1 MKKTYYWQCLFLY
14 FFYNIGSNLAQIKP
28 QDHTQFDLFCWFPI
42 KYFKRFSSCENFLL
56 KPLKITIFLAQLLQK
71 WGPHRLHPKQ
81 KTVFYVE
88 ITELDHKLS
97 KIFTLL
103 KYHMFLVS
111 YECFSF
117 LYDVF
122 VLQGVIS
129 SHNSCPSRSRAEP
142 WWETKRQSTGKLSVF
157 GFKNLLL

>member
-1 MKKTYYWQCLFLY
+1 MKKTYYWQWLFLY
-14 FFYNIGSNLAQIKP
+14 FFYNFGSNLAQIKP

-97 KIFTLL
+97 KTFYFI
-103 KYHMFLVS
+103 KIS
-111 YECFSF
+111 Y
-117 LYDVF
+117 
-122 VLQGVIS
+122 
-129 SHNSCPSRSRAEP
+129 
-142 WWETKRQSTGKLSVF
+142 VF
-157 GFKNLLL
+157 GELWMFFYFVWCFCATRCHFQP